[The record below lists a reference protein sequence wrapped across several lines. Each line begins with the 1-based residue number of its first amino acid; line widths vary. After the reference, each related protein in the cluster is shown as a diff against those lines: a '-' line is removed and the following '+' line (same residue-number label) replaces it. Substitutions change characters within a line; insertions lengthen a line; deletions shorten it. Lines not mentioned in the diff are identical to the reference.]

1 MSDIDLSRVST
12 RPRETLAE
20 DGTELVPERV
30 HKAKA
35 RTCLMCSENFESAWA
50 GERICGK
57 CKALAV
63 WRNGNSSITI

>member
-1 MSDIDLSRVST
+1 M
-12 RPRETLAE
+12 
-20 DGTELVPERV
+20 PERV

-35 RTCLMCSENFESAWA
+35 RTCLMCSETFESAWA